1 MTVPQSRLACSI
13 KSALSLAAW
22 MVVALAALFAITLL
36 VAWIVSFLRGGDPSR
51 GDNVLIGLVCSLIAL
66 LFIGVFHLRKET
78 VQLRV
83 SDRDKFQLRMQKILE
98 DLGYQWVHMTERHW
112 RARPHFRAF
121 LFGDGVS
128 FKIEGNRASI
138 TGPRLS
144 LELIRRRYRMASHL
158 DKVQQSI
165 SDSRHRVAETYLKRL
180 ELSLRLEAHHMEDF
194 QRRIADVLGQH
205 GTLLVDVQLMLISE
219 DGMPE
224 SLWSREMKRW
234 LDENKIHYEF
244 HRDHTQRA
252 TIGGATGD
260 GARADSFIDTCMWS

>member
-1 MTVPQSRLACSI
+1 MTVSQSRLACSI
-13 KSALSLAAW
+13 KSAASLASW
-22 MVVALAALFAITLL
+22 MVVAIVALFGLTFAI
-36 VAWIVSFLRGGDPSR
+36 AWMVSLLRGGDPSR
-51 GDNVLIGLVCSLIAL
+51 GDNVLVGLVCSLIAL
-66 LFIGVFHLRKET
+66 LFVGVFHLRKET

-83 SDRDKFQLRMQKILE
+83 SNPDKFQLRMQKILE

-112 RARPHFRAF
+112 HARPHFRSF
-121 LFGDGVS
+121 LFGAGVT
-128 FKIEGNRASI
+128 FKLEGNRAAI

-165 SDSRHRVAETYLKRL
+165 TDSRNRVAETFLKRL
-180 ELSLRLEAHHMEDF
+180 ELSLRLEAEHMEDF
-194 QRRIADVLGQH
+194 QKRISEVLAQH
-205 GTLLVDVQLMLISE
+205 GTLLVDVQLMLISP

-224 SLWSREMKRW
+224 SLWSREMKPW
-234 LDENKIHYEF
+234 LEENKIHYEF

-252 TIGGATGD
+252 TIAATAGD